1 MATDV
6 AYRLN
11 TSLPVKKSGTV
22 VVNTG
27 GLTGLVPTGSG
38 GMYYNNDNTKTIVN
52 EVPAATGLANRFDD
66 PQYYT
71 A

>member
-11 TSLPVKKSGTV
+11 TSIPVKKYGTV
-22 VVNTG
+22 TVNTG
-27 GLTGLVPTGSG
+27 GMRPAASG
-38 GMYYNNDNTKTIVN
+38 GFEFNNDNTVTIVN

-66 PQYYT
+66 PTYYT